1 MIDRSE
7 HTSTLHPQALCLTGS
22 PTRHASGARLILS
35 CPARAKFSHASRLT
49 PRGPPPRA
57 QGFVPATQ
65 QLARAHRHGEG
76 RRTDLRAAAR
86 WLQRTIRCLREPRC
100 LVPGVAS
107 TRAAGSPT
115 RLILGLPTGLVRTV
129 AVLVRSGRGV
139 ACVCNTF

>member
-1 MIDRSE
+1 M
-7 HTSTLHPQALCLTGS
+7 
-22 PTRHASGARLILS
+22 
-35 CPARAKFSHASRLT
+35 
-49 PRGPPPRA
+49 
-57 QGFVPATQ
+57 PATQ
-65 QLARAHRHGEG
+65 QLALAHRHGEG
-76 RRTDLRAAAR
+76 RRIDLRAAAR

-139 ACVCNTF
+139 ACVFNTF